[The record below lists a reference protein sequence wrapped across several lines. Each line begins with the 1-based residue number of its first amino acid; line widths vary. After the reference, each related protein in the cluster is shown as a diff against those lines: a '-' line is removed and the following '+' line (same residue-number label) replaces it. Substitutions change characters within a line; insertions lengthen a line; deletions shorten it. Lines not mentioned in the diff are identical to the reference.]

1 MFTHS
6 LIQYRYLS
14 LFFLFVIGFNFI
26 QAQLSPKFT
35 PTAKA
40 SPRSSATGR
49 PHAPL
54 LNPLMHLAVNLQHL
68 ILVICLQGSVS
79 LCNCL
84 DSMFSGIN
92 SPSHLPRRL
101 RRHMSGGG
109 RAWRADGAAASLRHI
124 GREKRAIYRLQ
135 TAPRHVSGC
144 GGQCAAECAA
154 TGAARR
160 RRGERVALSVVCGR
174 GVKIASVTLCHHE
187 MILTGWGIDLP
198 ASASVSPASRFG
210 GIYPLFIRR
219 SISVVSFTT

>member
-1 MFTHS
+1 MRRRLCNRLFSSRHAA
-6 LIQYRYLS
+6 LNPFDYRRACICVCCS
-14 LFFLFVIGFNFI
+14 HLFV
-26 QAQLSPKFT
+26 
-35 PTAKA
+35 
-40 SPRSSATGR
+40 
-49 PHAPL
+49 
-54 LNPLMHLAVNLQHL
+54 
-68 ILVICLQGSVS
+68 C
-79 LCNCL
+79 
-84 DSMFSGIN
+84 MFSGIN

-109 RAWRADGAAASLRHI
+109 RAWRHI

-174 GVKIASVTLCHHE
+174 GVKIASITLCRHE

-210 GIYPLFIRR
+210 GIYPLFVRR

>member
-1 MFTHS
+1 
-6 LIQYRYLS
+6 
-14 LFFLFVIGFNFI
+14 
-26 QAQLSPKFT
+26 
-35 PTAKA
+35 
-40 SPRSSATGR
+40 
-49 PHAPL
+49 
-54 LNPLMHLAVNLQHL
+54 
-68 ILVICLQGSVS
+68 
-79 LCNCL
+79 
-84 DSMFSGIN
+84 
-92 SPSHLPRRL
+92 
-101 RRHMSGGG
+101 MSGGG

-174 GVKIASVTLCHHE
+174 GLKIASITLCRHE

-210 GIYPLFIRR
+210 GICPLFSTQHQRCVVHNLTQVIRDAVMLKSEQWHDDIHYNVLN
-219 SISVVSFTT
+219 SICDEFTQSH